1 LDLSISFLFRGAV
14 KWAILLDKAS
24 MVRPRIQKKDQQ
36 EQRMIIRQ
44 TLGLLGIG
52 KKVFERLIEPVHKLP
67 FQGSTVVPYDKA
79 SMVRPRIQKEDQQEQ
94 RQTSGLLCIG
104 KKSV

>member
-1 LDLSISFLFRGAV
+1 MIRRPWLDPESKRKTNRNKELLLDKPWGYFVSVKKCLKDILDLSISFLFRGAV

-44 TLGLLGIG
+44 TLG
-52 KKVFERLIEPVHKLP
+52 F
-67 FQGSTVVPYDKA
+67 
-79 SMVRPRIQKEDQQEQ
+79 
-94 RQTSGLLCIG
+94 LCIG
-104 KKSV
+104 KKGF